1 MMRWFLPGAFLSALL
16 LASAVP
22 AATACINDR
31 EAETHE
37 REFKSQY
44 LKQPPAPS
52 TEQPPASIG
61 DHVGTI
67 AMSGL
72 GVSLLAGAVVFSLKG
87 VTHRR

>member
-1 MMRWFLPGAFLSALL
+1 MRWFL
-16 LASAVP
+16 SAVLLVSAAG

-31 EAETHE
+31 EAESHE

-44 LKQPPAPS
+44 LKQPPAPLPPS
-52 TEQPPASIG
+52 ATEEPPVSIG

-72 GVSLLAGAVVFSLKG
+72 GVALLAGAVVFSLKG
-87 VTHRR
+87 ISHRR

>member
-1 MMRWFLPGAFLSALL
+1 MRWFLASAFLPALL

-22 AATACINDR
+22 VATACINDR
-31 EAETHE
+31 EAESHE

-52 TEQPPASIG
+52 TEQPAPSIG
-61 DHVGTI
+61 DHVGTY

-72 GVSLLAGAVVFSLKG
+72 GVALLAGAVVFSLKG
-87 VTHRR
+87 ISQRR